1 MVEKVQYKVNDVVR
15 MKKKHPCG
23 SDTWTILRVGMDFGL
38 KCNGITTFATNSNSV
53 RLNQPGMYHI
63 TAQLVGS
70 GTAAGVVTVQLNEN
84 GFAIPSALSSQTITT
99 ATTEQ
104 RTLVI
109 DYFII
114 VNSSCVLGNLT
125 TEAKTLT
132 LTNTGV
138 GATFTSVVFNVE
150 KVL

>member
-1 MVEKVQYKVNDVVR
+1 MLLLGLKNTTSQTVLTNGVIDL
-15 MKKKHPCG
+15 G
-23 SDTWTILRVGMDFGL
+23 SVYRKYCK

-63 TAQLVGS
+63 TATLVGS
-70 GTAAGVVTVQLNEN
+70 GTAAGDLIVQLNEN

-104 RTLVI
+104 RTFVI

>member
-1 MVEKVQYKVNDVVR
+1 MLLLGLKNTTSQTVLTNGVIDL
-15 MKKKHPCG
+15 G
-23 SDTWTILRVGMDFGL
+23 SVYRKYCK

-63 TAQLVGS
+63 TATLVGS
-70 GTAAGVVTVQLNEN
+70 GTTAGDLIVQLNEN

-104 RTLVI
+104 STFVI

>member
-1 MVEKVQYKVNDVVR
+1 MLLLGLKNTTSQ
-15 MKKKHPCG
+15 
-23 SDTWTILRVGMDFGL
+23 TILANGSIALGNVYRKYCK

-53 RLNQPGMYHI
+53 RLNQQGMYHV
-63 TAQLVGS
+63 TATLVGT

-104 RTLVI
+104 RTFVI
-109 DYFII
+109 DYFVI
-114 VNSSCVLGNLT
+114 VNSTCVLGT
-125 TEAKTLT
+125 PSTEAKTLT

-138 GATFTSVVFNVE
+138 GATFTSVIFNVE

>member
-1 MVEKVQYKVNDVVR
+1 MLLLGLKNTTSQ
-15 MKKKHPCG
+15 
-23 SDTWTILRVGMDFGL
+23 TILTNGVIDLGSVYRKYCK

>member
-1 MVEKVQYKVNDVVR
+1 MLLLGLKNTTSQTVLTNGVIDL
-15 MKKKHPCG
+15 G
-23 SDTWTILRVGMDFGL
+23 SVYRKYCK

-63 TAQLVGS
+63 TATLVGS
-70 GTAAGVVTVQLNEN
+70 GTTAGDLIVQLNEN

-104 RTLVI
+104 STFVI

-125 TEAKTLT
+125 TEAKTLI